1 MADECLQAPCP
12 KIFSC
17 FVFWHRWSE
26 IGVIPMDIRQGPLL
40 GILGFYFFAGLGLG
54 SLIWVYQAS
63 LNEVLALFCPP
74 VIQTG
79 VFAMEAEDL

>member
-1 MADECLQAPCP
+1 
-12 KIFSC
+12 
-17 FVFWHRWSE
+17 
-26 IGVIPMDIRQGPLL
+26 
-40 GILGFYFFAGLGLG
+40 LGLG